1 LKHLKGGAVI
11 TRDAQVKGLFKHM
24 SEGRPLYV
32 SAAKAGM
39 CENTARKYVRQRRF
53 PSDLTSPH
61 DWRTRP
67 DPFVDVWPRVEAIL
81 ADSPHLE
88 AKTAFE
94 WLQREYP
101 GRFQDGQLRTL
112 QRRFRQWR
120 AEHGNA
126 KEVFFPQDHYPGDL
140 GGSDFTRMSSLDITI
155 EGIPFAHMLY
165 HYVLTWSNWEHGTV
179 CFSESF
185 ESLSEGLQNAWWH
198 CGGVPQK
205 HRTDRLSS
213 AVNNL
218 DEKRD
223 FTMRYNA
230 LLRHY
235 GVAGQKTNPA
245 SGNENGDAEQ
255 RHHRLKRAVEQA
267 LILRGSRD
275 FESRAAYERFL
286 AELFDQ
292 LNAGRRR
299 RFEEER
305 RRLGPLPARRL
316 PDYAEIRNVLVSKAS
331 TITVRKRV
339 YSVHSRLRD
348 EHVRVRLYAERLDV
362 FLGKTRLHRLPRLH
376 RNDSHR
382 IDYRHIID
390 WLVRKPGAFANYRY
404 RADLFPTSNFRI
416 AYDTLREQCPARADK
431 EYVRILHCAASQ
443 SEDLVDNALRK
454 MLAEATTIT
463 AASTEA
469 LVQWLAA
476 KGMPRVDDAHID
488 EVQLSSYDELLTCR
502 EATA

>member
-1 LKHLKGGAVI
+1 MI
-11 TRDAQVKGLFKHM
+11 TKDAQVKGLFKHM
-24 SEGRPLYV
+24 SERKPLYV

-39 CENTARKYVRQRRF
+39 CENTARKYVRLQQF
-53 PSDLTSPH
+53 PGDLSSIH

-67 DPFVDVWPRVEAIL
+67 DPFVEVWPRIEAIL
-81 ADSPHLE
+81 RDSPHFE
-88 AKTAFE
+88 ARAALD

-101 GRFQDGQLRTL
+101 GQFQDGQLRTL

-120 AEHGNA
+120 GEYGRA

-140 GGSDFTRMSSLDITI
+140 GASDFTHMSSLGITI
-155 EGIPFAHMLY
+155 GGIAFPHLVY

-185 ESLSEGLQNAWWH
+185 ESLSTGLQNAWWR
-198 CGGVPQK
+198 CGGVPRK
-205 HRTDRLSS
+205 HRSDRLSS

-223 FTMRYNA
+223 FTWRYEG

-235 GVAGQKTNPA
+235 QVEGQKTNAA
-245 SGNENGDAEQ
+245 SANENGDAEQ

-275 FESRAAYERFL
+275 FESRAEYERFL
-286 AELFDQ
+286 DDLFDQ
-292 LNAGRRR
+292 LNAGRRV

-305 RRLGPLPARRL
+305 GRLNALPACRL
-316 PDYAEIRNVLVSKAS
+316 PNFTEIRGALVSKAS
-331 TITVRKRV
+331 TITVRKKV

-348 EHVRVRLYAERLDV
+348 EHVCVRLYAEYLDV
-362 FLGKTRLHRLPRLH
+362 WFGTSRVERLPRLH
-376 RNDSHR
+376 GNDDHR

-404 RADLFPTSNFRI
+404 RSDLFPTSHFRI
-416 AYDTLREQCPARADK
+416 AYDVLRERCPVRADK
-431 EYVRILHCAASQ
+431 EYLRILYCAAYE
-443 SEDLVDNALRK
+443 SEELVDCALRR
-454 MLAEATTIT
+454 MLADGSTVS

-469 LVQWLAA
+469 LVKWLASNGIPKA
-476 KGMPRVDDAHID
+476 SDAHV
-488 EVQLSSYDELLTCR
+488 EQVELSRYDELLLYR
-502 EATA
+502 EVKA